1 MPFFNRN
8 RAAGVLPHLP
18 KTFNGKKVESAVT
31 NLVNGRRITNREALG
46 NPESLDFFEALLPE
60 FQK

>member
-1 MPFFNRN
+1 M
-8 RAAGVLPHLP
+8 
-18 KTFNGKKVESAVT
+18 T